1 MPHDNQLDELSSF
14 VNRAE
19 TPAIPADHLRV
30 LGDYGLRQCSPH
42 FDHPFLSFEET
53 SAIR

>member
-1 MPHDNQLDELSSF
+1 MGDDLS
-14 VNRAE
+14 
-19 TPAIPADHLRV
+19 AIPADHLRV